1 MRLDKVD
8 LNLFVVFDA
17 LYRERSVTRVAQ
29 RLHLTQPA
37 VSNALNRL
45 RQSFDDP
52 LFVRAPRGMQPTPV
66 ADAIISDVQRALGLL
81 QKSVGGGHRFN
92 PGGARRV
99 YRVAMN
105 DLAQLLI
112 LPGLNQE
119 LARVAA
125 GVSIHAHYQG
135 RESSVEL
142 LKAGD
147 LDLLVDVPQLNA
159 RELEQVLL
167 GSIPYK
173 LAMSADH
180 PLANSSLDMDAYLA
194 AEHVHVSS
202 RASGRGQVDM
212 ALHNQGQR
220 RSLKMR
226 VQYYEVAAAITAAS
240 ELLWTA
246 PSSALNHPGLV
257 IHELPFRVEA
267 LVFNLY
273 WHRSAHQ
280 DPANAWMRNLLQ
292 QQFATGLLNVT
303 GSSA

>member
-81 QKSVGGGHRFN
+81 QKSVGGGHRFD
-92 PGGARRV
+92 PGDARRV

-202 RASGRGQVDM
+202 RASGRGQV
-212 ALHNQGQR
+212 L
-220 RSLKMR
+220 SL
-226 VQYYEVAAAITAAS
+226 
-240 ELLWTA
+240 
-246 PSSALNHPGLV
+246 
-257 IHELPFRVEA
+257 IHI
-267 LVFNLY
+267 
-273 WHRSAHQ
+273 
-280 DPANAWMRNLLQ
+280 
-292 QQFATGLLNVT
+292 
-303 GSSA
+303 